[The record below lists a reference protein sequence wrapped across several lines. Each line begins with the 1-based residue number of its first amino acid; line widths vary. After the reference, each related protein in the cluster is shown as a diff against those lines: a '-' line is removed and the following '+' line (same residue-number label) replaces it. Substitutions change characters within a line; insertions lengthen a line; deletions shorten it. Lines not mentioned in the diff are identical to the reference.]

1 MIPVLAIASWLA
13 FCGTGPDDT
22 WLDLIGKEGLE
33 QWKEPAG
40 DWVAAGDV
48 TLQDGNDRKLVWKP
62 GNSVVVN
69 GERGRTR
76 NLFTRIDHADVEA
89 HIEFTV
95 SKGSNSGVY
104 FMGRYEIQI
113 LDSWGKKKVGHGDCG
128 GIYQRWD
135 SKRGRGKQGF
145 EGRGPRVNAS
155 KPPGEWQTFDV
166 IFRGPRFDADGK
178 KTENARFVKVF
189 HNGRVVHENVE
200 VTGPTRA
207 SAWNDEKPR
216 GPMMLQGDH
225 GPVAFRNIR
234 IRHLEPEGK

>member
-1 MIPVLAIASWLA
+1 MNRYLAIAACLA
-13 FCGTGPDDT
+13 FCGSGPDET
-22 WLDLIGKEGLE
+22 WLELIGDKGLD
-33 QWKEPAG
+33 QWKKPEG
-40 DWVAAGDV
+40 DWVAAGEV
-48 TLQDGNDRKLVWKP
+48 TLQDGNDRKLSWKP
-62 GNSVVVN
+62 GKSSVVN

-76 NLFTRIDHADVEA
+76 NLFTRIDHSDVEA

-95 SKGSNSGVY
+95 STGSNSGVY

-113 LDSWGKKKVGHGDCG
+113 LDSWGRKKVGYGDCG
-128 GIYQRWD
+128 GIYHRWD

-145 EGRGPRVNAS
+145 EGHGPRVNAS
-155 KPPGEWQTFDV
+155 KAPGEWQTFDV
-166 IFRGPRFDADGK
+166 IFRGPRFDGDGRK
-178 KTENARFVKVF
+178 IANARFVKVI
-189 HNGRVVHENVE
+189 HNGKVVHENVE